1 MEITGD
7 PAIPSGTRII
17 EITNGMTLQ
26 ISKALTASI
35 SGVTLTYHQ
44 VKLGTVTYK
53 PHNFEGKC
61 QVRVKDC
68 SIAGFNVTSDVH
80 EIVNDFTFTYVLN
93 EVPTSTVGGGF
104 TTVSIVSWSDCDIR
118 AGMFDDQNG
127 FFFEYNGETLNCV
140 RRSSVQQ
147 LELSQL
153 RMLDRESLVLIHH
166 SSHNLL
172 LRMISLFAV

>member
-1 MEITGD
+1 MRNISYTPLGSDQTLATDGNVGELVLTVADTSNLHVNMEITGD

-17 EITNGMTLQ
+17 EITNGTTLQ

-44 VKLGTVTYK
+44 VKLGTVTCTK

-104 TTVSIVSWSDCDIR
+104 TTVSIYPGVIVTFAQACLMIR
-118 AGMFDDQNG
+118 TDSS
-127 FFFEYNGETLNCV
+127 LNITA
-140 RRSSVQQ
+140 R
-147 LELSQL
+147 
-153 RMLDRESLVLIHH
+153 H
-166 SSHNLL
+166 
-172 LRMISLFAV
+172 